1 MIAPRVIDVLGGNR
15 VGDLRFLEPEAAFER
30 VARRNADEVGV
41 AGEDVFVPVRE
52 VPEARVDHTLDAAPH
67 GVGDRDPAALQL
79 GAELQAAGRQRP
91 RVVDAERQR
100 VFDSDDVG
108 VVGADPDRRFLVQE
122 VRLVFLPPC
131 ELKVDTQLVAWR
143 AELVRQIDVGVR
155 EPGPLVF
162 PPEPEPLALSRRLK
176 DERYLRDVDVML
188 VIVDARDGDGVR
200 VVQGKV
206 GPASDGVD
214 ILLAVFRHLGLNHA
228 AIVIEARG
236 EFIVRQPVL
245 QQQLSLNERA
255 RPRRAVVQ
263 VHARDHFLVVR
274 EAAEIGRKVAPL
286 LGELADAQP
295 KADIAGPAKL
305 LFLLVNDVDDA
316 RHACGV
322 EARRGVVDD
331 FNRLDVGRR
340 HAVQPALSAESGQ
353 ARLPPIDQDG
363 DLVAAAQRDLSL
375 LIDRHTRD
383 VLQRV
388 EDRPGGLRGSL
399 VETKHLGVDAG
410 GADRLRRDRHLFL
423 ESLEARK
430 TDVAEVV
437 GLIQWTDDHVR
448 LGFEEAGKRDPDS
461 ILARRQTLYD
471 EAAVLAGQRTPDGR
485 RSGCRGGALD
495 GNGRKTDRCVTLQ
508 VEYAPGKNGGS
519 LGEDQ
524 GRKEQERGKDERKHA
539 QDLMMTSRRLI
550 LTFALAAQQ
559 EELQSP
565 SAD

>member
-30 VARRNADEVGV
+30 VARRNANEVGV

-52 VPEARVDHTLDAAPH
+52 VPEARVNHTLDAAPH
-67 GVGDRDPAALQL
+67 GVGNRDPAALQL

-122 VRLVFLPPC
+122 VGLVFLPPC
-131 ELKVDTQLVAWR
+131 ELKVDTQLVAGR

-200 VVQGKV
+200 VVKGKV

-245 QQQLSLNERA
+245 QQQLSLHKRA

-286 LGELADAQP
+286 LGELADAQRE
-295 KADIAGPAKL
+295 ADIAGPAKL
-305 LFLLVNDVDDA
+305 LFLLVDDVDDA
-316 RHACGV
+316 GHAGGV
-322 EARRGVVDD
+322 EAGRRIVDD
-331 FNRLDVGRR
+331 FNRLDVRRR
-340 HAVQPALSAESGQ
+340 HAVQPALRAESRQ
-353 ARLPPIDQDG
+353 ARLPPVDQDG
-363 DLVAAAQRDLSL
+363 DLVAAAQRDLAL
-375 LIDRHTRD
+375 LIDRDARD

-388 EDRPGGLRGSL
+388 EHGARGLDR
-399 VETKHLGVDAG
+399 V
-410 GADRLRRDRHLFL
+410 RH
-423 ESLEARK
+423 SDVNTCVSMPAARMVSAVTVTVLEALDSRK
-430 TDVAEVV
+430 ADVSQVV
-437 GLIQWTDDHVR
+437 RLVQGADDHVR
-448 LGFEEAGKRDPDS
+448 LRLEEAGKRDHAFDTGPAPGPVS
-461 ILARRQTLYD
+461 TKRPLSPVSWAVVVWP
-471 EAAVLAGQRTPDGR
+471 EAASTTVTVANATGVRPASASTRPATTVLPW
-485 RSGCRGGALD
+485 
-495 GNGRKTDRCVTLQ
+495 
-508 VEYAPGKNGGS
+508 P
-519 LGEDQ
+519 
-524 GRKEQERGKDERKHA
+524 
-539 QDLMMTSRRLI
+539 
-550 LTFALAAQQ
+550 
-559 EELQSP
+559 
-565 SAD
+565 